1 MVIVVVAIAADGFV
15 LFFIWSSSCFRSKG
29 LSYEYM
35 SKLRYI
41 SLCGSAGILL
51 LLLSGVGC
59 KTIGQNSIFVLWMTV
74 ANGHFYCA
82 TVEQLSENVSVV
94 LCKKSNVYAIFY
106 ASAVFQFEVA
116 GQHPIYC
123 PTIIRDHFF
132 RTQFF
137 VRPICD
143 TLLSDNGQQ

>member
-59 KTIGQNSIFVLWMTV
+59 KTIGQNSIFVLWMTL

-94 LCKKSNVYAIFY
+94 LCKKIECVCNILRVGGVSVRSGRSTSHLLPDYHSRSFLSNAIFC
-106 ASAVFQFEVA
+106 SAYLW
-116 GQHPIYC
+116 H
-123 PTIIRDHFF
+123 TIKW
-132 RTQFF
+132 
-137 VRPICD
+137 
-143 TLLSDNGQQ
+143 